1 MSLDLLHQKYIFNED
16 DDLIYDDMRFC
27 LYYTIREKKSRNE
40 YILKTMRNRDS
51 IKHNDRTVKE
61 EFENEIS
68 FLKVFKITNII
79 NLIEYNCDKKEQF
92 FYIIY
97 EKTDRDLQKLLET
110 EYKNGMSSKMI
121 RKIFFQLISALKI
134 MVKHGKC
141 HRDLK
146 PLNILFSYN
155 DKKSDFIIKLTGFYF
170 VTDLNENEEEAE
182 NCGTPIFKA
191 PEVENGYYSNKCDL
205 YNLGIILYMLKTG
218 EYIFEGKN
226 FFEIFNNKR
235 KNIIKKDTDDP
246 LLNDLIKKLVVVE
259 PRDRI
264 DWIEY
269 FEHPF
274 FKVND
279 DKIEIK
285 NYKNLKLL
293 GKYKYE
299 EKIIGK
305 GGFGRVFKGIDEK
318 NNPIA
323 IKQIDLLDDKRQETI
338 EEIKKEINIMKIMQ
352 KDNKYSIKYIDSIE
366 QNCYYYIIM
375 EYCDISLEKKIIEE
389 KGLKLNI
396 IQIIMRQ
403 LNKNLQKLNERSLIH
418 KDIKPDNILI
428 KYKNGNKNIFEIK
441 LIDYGLS
448 KELSKKYDYEIAGD
462 KNYMAPESK
471 INKINI
477 KSDLWSIGIMM
488 YKMYFNQFPFEN
500 NKLYIKKSGNI
511 EFDDLIS
518 KLLVID
524 HHKRIEWKDYYEHD
538 FFYEMY

>member
-1 MSLDLLHQKYIFNED
+1 MMNLPMKYKFVRRVAEGSFGGIY
-16 DDLIYDDMRFC
+16 LIKDIKVQ
-27 LYYTIREKKSRNE
+27 TE
-40 YILKTMRNRDS
+40 YILKRSR
-51 IKHNDRTVKE
+51 KE
-61 EFENEIS
+61 SSSPEIFENEIN
-68 FLKVFKITNII
+68 FLNTVKGPNII
-79 NLIEYNCDKKEQF
+79 NIFDYYIDNEYYN
-92 FYIIY
+92 IIL
-97 EKTDRDLQKLLET
+97 EKMDGDLELLLQT
-110 EYKNGMSSKMI
+110 KYNKGMPSKII
-121 RKIFFQLISALKI
+121 RKIFSQLNSALKI
-134 MVKHGKC
+134 MIKKGFS

-146 PLNILFSYN
+146 PSNILFSYQN
-155 DKKSDFIIKLTGFYF
+155 DEKSDFIIKLGDFGLTTYLDESET
-170 VTDLNENEEEAE
+170 VKT
-182 NCGTPIFKA
+182 NCGTEYYKA
-191 PEVENGYYSNKCDL
+191 PEVETSKYSNKCDL
-205 YNLGIILYMLKTG
+205 YSLGILLYFLKTR

-226 FFEIFNNKR
+226 FFEKFNNKL
-235 KNIIKKDTDDP
+235 KNKIKKDTDDP
-246 LLNDLIKKLVVVE
+246 LLNDLIKKLVLAD
-259 PRDRI
+259 PHKRI
-264 DWIEY
+264 DWEEY

-279 DKIEIK
+279 DKKEIK
-285 NYKNLKLL
+285 KDKNLISL

-305 GGFGRVFKGIDEK
+305 GGFGRVFKGIDEN

-323 IKQIDLLDDKRQETI
+323 IKQIDLLDDNRQETI
-338 EEIKKEINIMKIMQ
+338 EEIKKEINIMRIMQ

-375 EYCDISLEKKIIEE
+375 EYCDISLEKKIKEE

-396 IQIIMRQ
+396 IQIIFKQ
-403 LNKNLQKLNERSLIH
+403 LNKNLKKLNERGLIH

-471 INKINI
+471 MKKLND

-488 YKMYFNQFPFEN
+488 YQMYFNQFPFEN

-518 KLLVID
+518 KLIVID
-524 HHKRIEWKDYYEHD
+524 YHERIEWKDYYEHN

>member
-1 MSLDLLHQKYIFNED
+1 MEHLPEKYQFVDNEPIIRGECGAIY
-16 DDLIYDDMRFC
+16 LIRDKRVRTEF
-27 LYYTIREKKSRNE
+27 
-40 YILKTMRNRDS
+40 ILKRIR
-51 IKHNDRTVKE
+51 KE
-61 EFENEIS
+61 FSSEEDFHHEID
-68 FLKVFKITNII
+68 FLFNLKGPNII
-79 NLIEYNCDKKEQF
+79 NIFDYFIGDTYYNLIL
-92 FYIIY
+92 
-97 EKTDRDLQKLLET
+97 EKMDGDLEKLLQT
-110 EYKNGMSSKMI
+110 KYKKGMPSKII
-121 RKIFFQLISALKI
+121 RKIFSQLNSALKI
-134 MVKHGKC
+134 MLKKRYS

-146 PLNILFSYN
+146 PSNILFSYQN
-155 DKKSDFIIKLTGFYF
+155 DEKSDFIIKLGDFGLSTQLD
-170 VTDLNENEEEAE
+170 TSETMKT
-182 NCGTPIFKA
+182 NCGTEYFKA
-191 PEVENGYYSNKCDL
+191 PEIENQKYSNKCDL
-205 YNLGIILYMLKTG
+205 YSLGIILYLLKTG

-246 LLNDLIKKLVVVE
+246 LLNDLIKKLVVVD

-279 DKIEIK
+279 DKKEIK
-285 NYKNLKLL
+285 NDKNLISL

-305 GGFGRVFKGIDEK
+305 GGFGRVFKGIDEN

-366 QNCYYYIIM
+366 ENCYYYIIM
-375 EYCDISLEKKIIEE
+375 EYCDISLEKKIKEE

-403 LNKNLQKLNERSLIH
+403 LNKNLKKLNERSLIH

-488 YKMYFNQFPFEN
+488 YQMYFNQFPFEN

-518 KLLVID
+518 KLIVID
-524 HHKRIEWKDYYEHD
+524 YHKRIEWKDYYEHN